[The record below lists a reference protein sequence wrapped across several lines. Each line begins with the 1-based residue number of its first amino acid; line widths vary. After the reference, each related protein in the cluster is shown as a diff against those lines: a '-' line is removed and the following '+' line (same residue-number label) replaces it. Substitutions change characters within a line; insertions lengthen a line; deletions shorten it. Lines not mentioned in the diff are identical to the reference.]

1 MRAPALAVAA
11 ALLLGGCTLLAPP
24 RPEPAREVLDEL
36 PKQIPSERRHT
47 AALFVL
53 PPEAGPAYDT
63 IRIAYRERPYQL
75 GYFRDHEWAEPPAQM
90 IKTLLIE
97 TLKRT
102 GAFRSVLTE
111 PDFASPTYTLRT
123 EILEL
128 VQDYTRSPPVA
139 RLALRLELLAPTGR
153 PLASRE
159 ITREQPMQAATPYAG
174 VAATNHALAGALAE
188 AASFVLDHTR

>member
-1 MRAPALAVAA
+1 MRPLARAVAA
-11 ALLLGGCTLLAPP
+11 AVLLGGCTLLAPP
-24 RPEPAREVLDEL
+24 RPEPARDVLNEL
-36 PKQIPSERRHT
+36 PPEIPYQPRHT
-47 AALFVL
+47 AALVVL

-63 IRIAYRERPYQL
+63 VRIAYRQRPYQL

-97 TLKRT
+97 TLERT
-102 GAFRSVLTE
+102 GAFRPILTE
-111 PDFASPTYTLRT
+111 PVFASPTYTLRT

-128 VQDYTRSPPVA
+128 VQDYTRAPPVVK
-139 RLALRLELLAPTGR
+139 LALRFELLAPSGR

-159 ITREQPMQAATPYAG
+159 ITREQAMQAATPYAG
-174 VAATNHALAGALAE
+174 VVAANHALASALAE